1 MIRPRSLS
9 ASAAHGRLF
18 PRLAGLACCLILAAG
33 VSFFSTVRAAE
44 ETSIH
49 GTPDVTDADRRPVV
63 RIGLIDTFSPG
74 FYIHTYAA
82 TVQYLKRRLPQYRFE
97 SVEFASPELLT
108 AAEAG
113 KLDFL
118 VSSAGTF
125 GIRAEALAAEH
136 IVILKRSDVKD
147 ASRSVASV
155 FVVRSDNESVRTL
168 ADLRGKS
175 VSATSP
181 QSFDGWLIAEDA
193 IAQADFNPEKFFS
206 SVHFTEYNFPDVI
219 SRVLAGQT
227 DAGILTRCELERM
240 LAQGLVKPGAVRVIN
255 DKGSPEEACRRST
268 DLYPAEIIAVFPHT
282 NPVLAKEATIALL
295 QMPPGKGNN
304 ADWEWVTVNDLVNVS
319 GLMERLSLGSF
330 AYQKEFTFEAL
341 LRRYYREVILVL
353 ALIAATIFHILRVDS
368 LVMQRTRELV
378 RTVHEKEA
386 LVERMKRTQE
396 YLQLL
401 ERNTIVS
408 QLSNLFAH
416 EMKQPV
422 TNIINYAAGLQM
434 LRQSGREN
442 GPTFDQ
448 ALGAISDQAQRIAQI
463 VDRVR
468 AYARHQPLAKTP
480 CVLVDIVQAMLE
492 NFRMA
497 QNSAC
502 TVSVEVAG
510 NIRVVADPVALELL
524 LLNLV
529 RNAARAAAKTGEGK
543 IFIRAQALGRSVRIT
558 ISDNGPRVNDDLFA
572 RLSRIGGVTSAEG
585 LGMGLAIAK
594 GIAENHNGHLEFSRS
609 ASGGLAVTLVMPAA
623 ERTEPNA
630 TAAIKTPS

>member
-49 GTPDVTDADRRPVV
+49 GTPDVTDADRSR
-63 RIGLIDTFSPG
+63 LCASASSTFSPG

-240 LAQGLVKPGAVRVIN
+240 LAQGTRQARCRARDQRQGIAR
-255 DKGSPEEACRRST
+255 EACRRST

-295 QMPPGKGNN
+295 QMLPEKG
-304 ADWEWVTVNDLVNVS
+304 T
-319 GLMERLSLGSF
+319 M
-330 AYQKEFTFEAL
+330 
-341 LRRYYREVILVL
+341 
-353 ALIAATIFHILRVDS
+353 
-368 LVMQRTRELV
+368 RT
-378 RTVHEKEA
+378 
-386 LVERMKRTQE
+386 
-396 YLQLL
+396 
-401 ERNTIVS
+401 
-408 QLSNLFAH
+408 
-416 EMKQPV
+416 
-422 TNIINYAAGLQM
+422 
-434 LRQSGREN
+434 
-442 GPTFDQ
+442 
-448 ALGAISDQAQRIAQI
+448 
-463 VDRVR
+463 
-468 AYARHQPLAKTP
+468 
-480 CVLVDIVQAMLE
+480 
-492 NFRMA
+492 
-497 QNSAC
+497 
-502 TVSVEVAG
+502 
-510 NIRVVADPVALELL
+510 
-524 LLNLV
+524 
-529 RNAARAAAKTGEGK
+529 
-543 IFIRAQALGRSVRIT
+543 
-558 ISDNGPRVNDDLFA
+558 
-572 RLSRIGGVTSAEG
+572 
-585 LGMGLAIAK
+585 GMGH
-594 GIAENHNGHLEFSRS
+594 GQ
-609 ASGGLAVTLVMPAA
+609 
-623 ERTEPNA
+623 
-630 TAAIKTPS
+630 

>member
-155 FVVRSDNESVRTL
+155 FVVRSDNEAVRTL

-240 LAQGLVKPGAVRVIN
+240 LAQGLVKPV
-255 DKGSPEEACRRST
+255 
-268 DLYPAEIIAVFPHT
+268 
-282 NPVLAKEATIALL
+282 
-295 QMPPGKGNN
+295 
-304 ADWEWVTVNDLVNVS
+304 
-319 GLMERLSLGSF
+319 
-330 AYQKEFTFEAL
+330 
-341 LRRYYREVILVL
+341 
-353 ALIAATIFHILRVDS
+353 
-368 LVMQRTRELV
+368 
-378 RTVHEKEA
+378 
-386 LVERMKRTQE
+386 
-396 YLQLL
+396 
-401 ERNTIVS
+401 
-408 QLSNLFAH
+408 
-416 EMKQPV
+416 
-422 TNIINYAAGLQM
+422 
-434 LRQSGREN
+434 
-442 GPTFDQ
+442 
-448 ALGAISDQAQRIAQI
+448 
-463 VDRVR
+463 
-468 AYARHQPLAKTP
+468 P
-480 CVLVDIVQAMLE
+480 CA
-492 NFRMA
+492 
-497 QNSAC
+497 
-502 TVSVEVAG
+502 
-510 NIRVVADPVALELL
+510 
-524 LLNLV
+524 
-529 RNAARAAAKTGEGK
+529 
-543 IFIRAQALGRSVRIT
+543 
-558 ISDNGPRVNDDLFA
+558 
-572 RLSRIGGVTSAEG
+572 
-585 LGMGLAIAK
+585 
-594 GIAENHNGHLEFSRS
+594 
-609 ASGGLAVTLVMPAA
+609 
-623 ERTEPNA
+623 
-630 TAAIKTPS
+630 